1 MLFLYLDIMSNS
13 VKAIKNIY
21 DKYTLDKLIK
31 KIFKKLYNWWY
42 KIASSGFYIV
52 NKNNKV
58 IFSKNKVEEIDNI
71 KYIIWTGQSTDSLTF
86 FIYYILQKLSIN
98 KIEELLFIK
107 NISLYLIINNFKLFF
122 IKSKLYTVKDYTLH
136 SLEEINEIKIINKL
150 KKSDI
155 LNKYLY
161 KLLAMPP

>member
-1 MLFLYLDIMSNS
+1 MSNS
-13 VKAIKNIY
+13 TKVVKNIH

-86 FIYYILQKLSIN
+86 FIYYILQKLSIT
-98 KIEELLFIK
+98 KIEEFISTK
-107 NISLYLIINNFKLFF
+107 NISSYLFIDNFKIFF
-122 IKSKLYTVKDYTLH
+122 KKSKLYTIKDYTLN

-155 LNKYLY
+155 LIKYL
-161 KLLAMPP
+161 

>member
-1 MLFLYLDIMSNS
+1 MSSCKKS
-13 VKAIKNIY
+13 VKKCVQVEYN
-21 DKYTLDKLIK
+21 LDKLVK

-58 IFSKNKVEEIDNI
+58 TFSKNKVEEIDDI

-98 KIEELLFIK
+98 KIEEFISTK
-107 NISLYLIINNFKLFF
+107 NISSYLIIDNFKTFF
-122 IKSKLYTVKDYTLH
+122 IKSKLYTIKDYTLN
-136 SLEEINEIKIINKL
+136 SLEEINDTKIINKL
-150 KKSDI
+150 KKSNI
-155 LNKYLY
+155 LNKYL
-161 KLLAMPP
+161 